1 MMEKHAAVT
10 LETVLE
16 LTKKLN
22 AVERLK
28 LAERVLVE
36 LEPIVAGKEPTQQK
50 LSRSTPKGHTRPA
63 EESREIDWKLWGN
76 AGRERPQHIVQLE
89 GLWENVPFDV
99 SPEDVRQMR
108 GELSAALQR
117 RTERL

>member
-1 MMEKHAAVT
+1 MEKHTAVT

-28 LAERVLVE
+28 LAERLLVE
-36 LEPIVAGKEPTQQK
+36 LEPIIAEKEPTQRRS
-50 LSRSTPKGHTRPA
+50 LRSTLKGHTRPA
-63 EESREIDWKLWGN
+63 EESREIDWKLRGK
-76 AGRERPQHIVQLE
+76 AGRERPQRIVQLE

-117 RTERL
+117 RAERL